1 MKLVPLPYSPFTF
14 QLSPFPPTLVLMI
27 FDFRL
32 KVFYTVAQRLSFT
45 KAAAELFITQ
55 PAVTKHVKELEQQLN
70 VQLFRRNGNSI
81 VLTTAGKI
89 LTQYAEKI
97 FQTYTELE
105 TELAQLNNLEAGTV
119 HIGASTTVAQTI
131 LPKILALFKKTYP
144 AVQFTFIQGN
154 TDVIT
159 QLVLAEKID
168 IAIVEG
174 AAHYPQIAYA
184 PFAKDE
190 IVLVTRANN
199 QWAKKAEISPR
210 QLLNI
215 PLVLREA
222 GSGTLDVIFNALSN
236 AGITPKDLQIEIQL
250 ESSIAIKQYLLYSE
264 TAAFLSIQSV
274 ISELKYNELSIID
287 IKGMDIFRTFQFI
300 QLHGKNSKLID
311 LFKRFCLSSYNLK

>member
-1 MKLVPLPYSPFTF
+1 
-14 QLSPFPPTLVLMI
+14 MI

-45 KAAAELFITQ
+45 KAGTELFITQ
-55 PAVTKHVKELEQQLN
+55 PAVTKHIKELEQQLN
-70 VQLFRRNGNSI
+70 VQLFKRNGNNI
-81 VLTTAGKI
+81 VLTASGKI
-89 LTQYAEKI
+89 LLQYAERI
-97 FQTYTELE
+97 FQTYNELE
-105 TELAQLNNLEAGTV
+105 TELAQLNNTEAGTL

-144 AVQFTFIQGN
+144 AVAFTFVQGN
-154 TDVIT
+154 TDQVS
-159 QLVLAEKID
+159 QLLLSEKID

-174 AAHYPQIAYA
+174 AGHYPQIAYA

-199 QWAKKAEISPR
+199 QLSKKAEISPK

-215 PLVLREA
+215 PLILREA
-222 GSGTLDVIFNALSN
+222 GSGTLDVIFNALGN
-236 AGITPKDLQIEIQL
+236 AGINPKDLQIEIRL

-264 TAAFLSIQSV
+264 TATFLSIQSV
-274 ISELKYNELSIID
+274 LSELKYNELSIIE
-287 IKGMDIFRTFQFI
+287 IKGLEIFRTFQFI

-311 LFKRFCLSSYNLK
+311 LFKRFCLATYNLK

>member
-1 MKLVPLPYSPFTF
+1 
-14 QLSPFPPTLVLMI
+14 MI

-32 KVFYTVAQRLSFT
+32 KVFHTVAQRLSFT
-45 KAAAELFITQ
+45 KAAAELFVTQ
-55 PAVTKHVKELEQQLN
+55 PAITKHIKELEQQLN
-70 VQLFRRNGNSI
+70 VQLFRRNGSSI
-81 VLTTAGKI
+81 TLTAAGKI
-89 LTQYAEKI
+89 LLQYAEKI

-105 TELAQLNNLEAGTV
+105 TELAQLNNMEAGTL

-131 LPKILALFKKTYP
+131 LPKLLALFKKNYP
-144 AVQFTFIQGN
+144 AITFTFVQGN

-168 IAIVEG
+168 VAIVEG

-199 QWAKKAEISPR
+199 QLAKKAEITPK

-215 PLVLREA
+215 PLILREA
-222 GSGTLDVIFNALSN
+222 GSGTLDIIFNALTN
-236 AGITPKDLQIEIQL
+236 AGINPKDLHVEISL

-264 TAAFLSIQSV
+264 TATFLSIQSV
-274 ISELKYNELSIID
+274 VSELKYNELSIID

-311 LFKRFCLSSYNLK
+311 LFKRFCLANYNLK

>member
-1 MKLVPLPYSPFTF
+1 
-14 QLSPFPPTLVLMI
+14 MI

-55 PAVTKHVKELEQQLN
+55 PAITKHIKELEQQLN
-70 VQLFRRNGNSI
+70 VQLFKRNGNNI
-81 VLTTAGKI
+81 TLTTAGKI
-89 LTQYAEKI
+89 LLQYAEKI

-105 TELAQLNNLEAGTV
+105 TELAQLNNIEAGTM
-119 HIGASTTVAQTI
+119 HSGASTTVAQTI
-131 LPKILALFKKTYP
+131 LPKLLALFKKTYP
-144 AVQFTFIQGN
+144 AVSFTFTQGN
-154 TDVIT
+154 TDFIT
-159 QLVLAEKID
+159 QQILAEKID

-199 QWAKKAEISPR
+199 QLSKKAEISPK
-210 QLLNI
+210 QLLQI

-222 GSGTLDVIFNALSN
+222 GSGTLDVIFNALTAAQIN
-236 AGITPKDLQIEIQL
+236 PKDLQVEIQL

-264 TAAFLSIQSV
+264 TATFLSIQSL
-274 ISELKYNELSIID
+274 ISELKYNELAIID
-287 IKGMDIFRTFQFI
+287 IKGLQIFRTFEFI
-300 QLHGKNSKLID
+300 QLQGKYTKLTE
-311 LFKRFCLSSYNLK
+311 LLKGSASPIIT

>member
-1 MKLVPLPYSPFTF
+1 
-14 QLSPFPPTLVLMI
+14 MI

-45 KAAAELFITQ
+45 KAAAELYITQ
-55 PAVTKHVKELEQQLN
+55 PAVTKHIKELEKQLN
-70 VQLFRRNGNSI
+70 AQLFLRNGNSI

-89 LTQYAEKI
+89 LIQYAGKI
-97 FQTYTELE
+97 FQTYTDLE
-105 TELAQLNNLEAGTV
+105 TELAQLSNLESGTL

-131 LPKILALFKKTYP
+131 LPRILALFKKTYP
-144 AVQFTFIQGN
+144 AVAFTFIQGN
-154 TDVIT
+154 TDMIT
-159 QLVLAEKID
+159 QMVLAEKVD

-199 QWAKKAEISPR
+199 QLSKKPEITPR

-215 PLVLREA
+215 PLILREA
-222 GSGTLDVIFNALSN
+222 GSGTLDIIFNALN
-236 AGITPKDLQIEIQL
+236 NVGINPKDLQVEIRL

-264 TAAFLSIQSV
+264 TATFLSIRSV

-287 IKGMDIFRTFQFI
+287 VKGLDIFRTFQFI

-311 LFKRFCLSSYNLK
+311 LFKRFCLTTHNLK

>member
-1 MKLVPLPYSPFTF
+1 MV
-14 QLSPFPPTLVLMI
+14 

-32 KVFYTVAQRLSFT
+32 KVFHTVAQRLSFT

-55 PAVTKHVKELEQQLN
+55 PAVTKHIKELELQLN
-70 VQLFRRNGNSI
+70 VQLFRRNGSSI
-81 VLTTAGKI
+81 MLTSAGKI
-89 LTQYAEKI
+89 LQQYAEKI

-105 TELAQLNNLEAGTV
+105 TELAQLNNLEAGTL

-131 LPKILALFKKTYP
+131 LPKLLALFKKTYP
-144 AVQFTFIQGN
+144 LVNFTFTQAN
-154 TDVIT
+154 TDQIT
-159 QLVLAEKID
+159 QLVLTEKID

-199 QWAKKAEISPR
+199 QLSKKAGITPK

-215 PLVLREA
+215 PLILREA
-222 GSGTLDVIFNALSN
+222 GSGTLDIIFNALN
-236 AGITPKDLQIEIQL
+236 HVGINPKDLHIEIQL

-264 TAAFLSIQSV
+264 TATFLSIRSV
-274 ISELKYNELSIID
+274 VSELKYNELSIIE
-287 IKGMDIFRTFQFI
+287 IKGMGIFRTFQFI

-311 LFKRFCLSSYNLK
+311 LFKRFCLVNYNLK

>member
-1 MKLVPLPYSPFTF
+1 
-14 QLSPFPPTLVLMI
+14 MI

-55 PAVTKHVKELEQQLN
+55 PAVTKHIKELEHQLN
-70 VQLFRRNGNSI
+70 VQLFRRNGNTI
-81 VLTTAGKI
+81 VLTSAGKI
-89 LTQYAEKI
+89 LLQYAEKI
-97 FQTYTELE
+97 FQTYTDLE
-105 TELAQLNNLEAGTV
+105 NELATLSDMEAGTV

-144 AVQFTFIQGN
+144 LVNFTFIQAN

-174 AAHYPQIAYA
+174 AAHHPQIAYA

-199 QWAKKAEISPR
+199 ALSKKAEISPK

-215 PLVLREA
+215 PLILREA
-222 GSGTLDVIFNALSN
+222 GSGTLDIIFNALN
-236 AGITPKDLQIEIQL
+236 KAGINPKDLQIEIRL

-264 TAAFLSIQSV
+264 TATFLSIQSV
-274 ISELKYNELSIID
+274 ISELKYNELSIIE
-287 IKGMDIFRTFQFI
+287 IKGMEIFRTFQFI
-300 QLHGKNSKLID
+300 QLHGKNAKLIE
-311 LFKRFCLSSYNLK
+311 LFKRFCLANYNLK

>member
-1 MKLVPLPYSPFTF
+1 
-14 QLSPFPPTLVLMI
+14 MI

-55 PAVTKHVKELEQQLN
+55 PAVTKHIKELELQLN
-70 VQLFRRNGNSI
+70 VQLFKRNGNSI
-81 VLTTAGKI
+81 VLTTAAKI
-89 LTQYAEKI
+89 LLQYAEKI
-97 FQTYTELE
+97 FQTYTDLE
-105 TELAQLNNLEAGTV
+105 NELAQLNDVEAGTV

-144 AVQFTFIQGN
+144 LINFTFIQAN

-159 QLVLAEKID
+159 QMVLAEKID

-199 QWAKKAEISPR
+199 QLSKKAEITPR
-210 QLLNI
+210 QLLSI

-222 GSGTLDVIFNALSN
+222 GSGTLDIIFNALN
-236 AGITPKDLQIEIQL
+236 RVGINPKDLQVEIQL

-264 TAAFLSIQSV
+264 TATFLSIQSV
-274 ISELKYNELSIID
+274 VSELKYNELCIID
-287 IKGMDIFRTFQFI
+287 IKGLEIFRTFQFV
-300 QLHGKNSKLID
+300 QLHGKNTRLIE
-311 LFKRFCLSSYNLK
+311 LFKRFCLANYNLK

>member
-1 MKLVPLPYSPFTF
+1 
-14 QLSPFPPTLVLMI
+14 MI

-45 KAAAELFITQ
+45 KAAGELFITQ
-55 PAVTKHVKELEQQLN
+55 PAVTKHIKELEQQLN
-70 VQLFRRNGNSI
+70 VQLFKRNGNNI
-81 VLTTAGKI
+81 NLTTAGKV
-89 LTQYAEKI
+89 LLHYTEKI

-105 TELAQLNNLEAGTV
+105 TELAQLSNIEAGTL

-131 LPKILALFKKTYP
+131 LPKILAMFKKTYP
-144 AVQFTFIQGN
+144 AVSFTFLQGN
-154 TDVIT
+154 TDYIT
-159 QLVLAEKID
+159 QQMLAEKID

-174 AAHYPQIAYA
+174 AAHYPQIAYS

-199 QWAKKAEISPR
+199 QLSKKAEISPK

-222 GSGTLDVIFNALSN
+222 GSGTLDVIFNALSTAQIN
-236 AGITPKDLQIEIQL
+236 PKDLQIEIQL

-264 TAAFLSIQSV
+264 TATFLSIQSV
-274 ISELKYNELSIID
+274 VSELKYNELTVID
-287 IKGMDIFRTFQFI
+287 IKGLQIFRTFEFI
-300 QLHGKNSKLID
+300 QLQGKYTKLTE
-311 LFKRFCLSSYNLK
+311 LFKRFCLSNYNLK